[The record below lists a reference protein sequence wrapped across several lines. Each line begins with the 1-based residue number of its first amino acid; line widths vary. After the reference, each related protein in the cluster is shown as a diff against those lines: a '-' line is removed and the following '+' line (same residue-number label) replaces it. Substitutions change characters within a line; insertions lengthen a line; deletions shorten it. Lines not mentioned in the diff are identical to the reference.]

1 MAQISRVRRV
11 RAGAHC
17 VKWNTVFLELTWIR
31 LLPQSATMILPLV
44 STATPVGALNWPL
57 PSPWEPNLYRNSP
70 SALYTCRKN
79 NWPVT
84 CLSHRNCFCVTGKM
98 TILKQQ
104 QETCVLACL
113 INQKQCSFA
122 ILNVCKIVSSSHTLT
137 EWLWKSVTTISF
149 LLFTAT
155 KWGPGISR
163 GNKKG
168 KKERKDES
176 PRIFQCVAGS
186 STLFLDWTENVQH
199 GGDKDTRWCERVC
212 ETRQKLSSSVEKK
225 KKRTRI
231 CHTHGGNIY
240 LLKAGPDLLSF
251 CSSAMF
257 APLFSTRKEKVQ
269 VRDETER
276 KDDFQSWVCATKDAY
291 GSIPGEQK
299 CSTFCCQ
306 TLKGGKKI
314 KASLCISQQ
323 TGGF

>member
-1 MAQISRVRRV
+1 MR
-11 RAGAHC
+11 G
-17 VKWNTVFLELTWIR
+17 
-31 LLPQSATMILPLV
+31 
-44 STATPVGALNWPL
+44 
-57 PSPWEPNLYRNSP
+57 
-70 SALYTCRKN
+70 RKF
-79 NWPVT
+79 
-84 CLSHRNCFCVTGKM
+84 H
-98 TILKQQ
+98 TI
-104 QETCVLACL
+104 
-113 INQKQCSFA
+113 F
-122 ILNVCKIVSSSHTLT
+122 
-137 EWLWKSVTTISF
+137 
-149 LLFTAT
+149 
-155 KWGPGISR
+155 G
-163 GNKKG
+163 
-168 KKERKDES
+168 
-176 PRIFQCVAGS
+176 
-186 STLFLDWTENVQH
+186 LDWKRTTRRRQGHSMWESVWDKTEAEQQR
-199 GGDKDTRWCERVC
+199 G
-212 ETRQKLSSSVEKK
+212 KK